1 LQKIIAKSYC
11 GFLFPI
17 YFCEERFMSYSQ
29 LQQHFLK
36 ISHFNHLDAI
46 CSWDQAAMMPDGGND
61 ARGAA
66 MAELSVLIH
75 QLTTAPQLGDW
86 IAAAEAEDLY
96 PQQQVSLAAIKR
108 RWQQANQLPEALVMA
123 QSLANSTCEHAWR
136 EQRKNNDW
144 RGFKTNL
151 AQVVALAREEAAIRA
166 AGTSLSRYDA
176 MLDIYEPGMN
186 CAKLDV
192 LFGDV
197 KTWLPDFIL
206 RADDIQSRKNLLVP
220 QGPFSVAQQ
229 KELGLAAMQLL
240 GFDFDRGRLDVSA
253 HPFCGGVPSDVR
265 ITTRY
270 DESDFMKALF
280 GVIHETGHAR
290 YEQNLP
296 AQWAGLPV
304 GEARSMGVHESQ
316 SLFFEMQL
324 ARSAEFTKLLAPM
337 AAKVLQRESD
347 AAFSESNIYAVN
359 TRMKRDFIRVDA
371 DELTYPAHVIL
382 RYEIERALIDG
393 SIEVD
398 DIPELWNEKMQA
410 YLGLSTEGNYRNGC
424 MQDIHWAGGSFGYF
438 PSYTLGA
445 MYAAQ
450 EFAAA
455 DRAIPQLREKIAA
468 GNLSELFQ
476 WLKDNIWSKGSL
488 LSTDDLM
495 IAATGEPLNARYF
508 KAHLERRYLSAGV

>member
-1 LQKIIAKSYC
+1 
-11 GFLFPI
+11 
-17 YFCEERFMSYSQ
+17 MSYQQ
-29 LQQHFLK
+29 LHQHFLK

-46 CSWDQAAMMPDGGND
+46 CSWDQAAVMPDGGND

-75 QLTTAPQLGDW
+75 QLTTAPQLADW
-86 IAAAEAEDLY
+86 IAAAEAETLDA
-96 PQQQVSLAAIKR
+96 QQTVSLAAIKR
-108 RWQQANQLPEALVMA
+108 RWQQANQLPEELVMA

-144 RGFKTNL
+144 QGFQTNL
-151 AQVVALAREEAAIRA
+151 KQVVELAREEAKIRA
-166 AGTSLSRYDA
+166 QGTTLSRYDA
-176 MLDIYEPGMN
+176 LLDLYEPGMT

-192 LFGDV
+192 LFGEV
-197 KTWLPDFIL
+197 KTWLPEFIQ
-206 RADDIQSRKNLLVP
+206 RAADIQARTNLIMP
-220 QGPFSVAQQ
+220 QGPFAIAQQ

-240 GFDFDRGRLDVSA
+240 GFDFTHGRLDVSA
-253 HPFCGGVPSDVR
+253 HPFCGGVPTDVR

-270 DESDFMKALF
+270 DENDFMKALF

-296 AQWAGLPV
+296 QQWAGLPV

-324 ARSAEFTKLLAPM
+324 ARSPEFTQLLAPM
-337 AAKVLQRESD
+337 AAKLLGREQD
-347 AAFSESNIYAVN
+347 AALSEANLYAVN

-382 RYEIERALIDG
+382 RYEIERALIEGD
-393 SIEVD
+393 IEVD
-398 DIPELWNEKMQA
+398 DIPALWNKKMQA

-450 EFAAA
+450 EFSAAE
-455 DRAIPQLREKIAA
+455 RALPQLHENIAV
-468 GNLSELFQ
+468 GNLTELFE
-476 WLKDNIWSKGSL
+476 WLQKNIWSKGSL

-495 IAATGEPLNARYF
+495 IAATGESLNARHF
-508 KAHLERRYLSAGV
+508 KAHLERRYLTA

>member
-1 LQKIIAKSYC
+1 
-11 GFLFPI
+11 
-17 YFCEERFMSYSQ
+17 MSYQQ
-29 LQQHFLK
+29 LHQHFLK

-46 CSWDQAAMMPDGGND
+46 CSWDQAAVMPDGGND

-75 QLTTAPQLGDW
+75 QLTTAPQLADW
-86 IAAAEAEDLY
+86 IAAAEAETLDA
-96 PQQQVSLAAIKR
+96 QQTVSLAAIKR
-108 RWQQANQLPEALVMA
+108 RWQQANQLPEELVMA

-144 RGFKTNL
+144 QGFKTNL
-151 AQVVALAREEAAIRA
+151 KQVVELAREEAKIRA
-166 AGTSLSRYDA
+166 QGTTLSRYDA
-176 MLDIYEPGMN
+176 LLDLYEPGMT

-192 LFGDV
+192 LFGEV
-197 KTWLPDFIL
+197 KTWLPEFIQ
-206 RADDIQSRKNLLVP
+206 RAADIQARTNLIMP
-220 QGPFSVAQQ
+220 QGPFAIAQQ

-240 GFDFDRGRLDVSA
+240 GFDFTHGRLDVSA
-253 HPFCGGVPSDVR
+253 HPFCGGVPTDVR

-270 DESDFMKALF
+270 DENDFMKALF

-296 AQWAGLPV
+296 QQWAGLPV

-316 SLFFEMQL
+316 SLFFEMHL
-324 ARSAEFTKLLAPM
+324 ARSPEFTQLLAPM
-337 AAKVLQRESD
+337 AAKLLGREQD
-347 AAFSESNIYAVN
+347 AALSEANLYAVN

-382 RYEIERALIDG
+382 RYEIERALIEGD
-393 SIEVD
+393 IEVD
-398 DIPELWNEKMQA
+398 DIPALWNKKMQA

-450 EFAAA
+450 EFSAAE
-455 DRAIPQLREKIAA
+455 RALPQLHENIAV
-468 GNLSELFQ
+468 GNLTELFE
-476 WLKDNIWSKGSL
+476 WLQKNIWSKGSL

-495 IAATGEPLNARYF
+495 IAATGESLNARHF
-508 KAHLERRYLSAGV
+508 KAHLERRYLTA

>member
-1 LQKIIAKSYC
+1 
-11 GFLFPI
+11 
-17 YFCEERFMSYSQ
+17 MSYQQ
-29 LQQHFLK
+29 LHQHFLK

-46 CSWDQAAMMPDGGND
+46 CSWDQAAVMPDGGND

-75 QLTTAPQLGDW
+75 QLTTAPQLADW
-86 IAAAEAEDLY
+86 IAAAEAETLDA
-96 PQQQVSLAAIKR
+96 QQTVSLAAIKR
-108 RWQQANQLPEALVMA
+108 RWQQANQLPEELVMA

-144 RGFKTNL
+144 QGFKTNL
-151 AQVVALAREEAAIRA
+151 KQVVELAREEAKIRA
-166 AGTSLSRYDA
+166 QGTTLSRYDA
-176 MLDIYEPGMN
+176 LLDLYEPGMT

-192 LFGDV
+192 LFGEV
-197 KTWLPDFIL
+197 KTWLPEFIQ
-206 RADDIQSRKNLLVP
+206 RAADIQARTNLIMP
-220 QGPFSVAQQ
+220 QGPFAIAQQ

-240 GFDFDRGRLDVSA
+240 GFDFTHGRLDVSA
-253 HPFCGGVPSDVR
+253 HPFCGGVPTDVR

-296 AQWAGLPV
+296 QQWAGLPV

-324 ARSAEFTKLLAPM
+324 ARSPEFTQLLAPM
-337 AAKVLQRESD
+337 AAKLLGREQD
-347 AAFSESNIYAVN
+347 AAFSEANLYAVN

-382 RYEIERALIDG
+382 RYEIERALIEGD
-393 SIEVD
+393 IEVD
-398 DIPELWNEKMQA
+398 DIPALWNKKMQA

-450 EFAAA
+450 EFSAAE
-455 DRAIPQLREKIAA
+455 RALPQLHENIAV
-468 GNLSELFQ
+468 GNLTELFE
-476 WLKDNIWSKGSL
+476 WLQKNIWSKGSL

-495 IAATGEPLNARYF
+495 IAATGESLNARHF
-508 KAHLERRYLSAGV
+508 KAHLERRYLTA

>member
-1 LQKIIAKSYC
+1 
-11 GFLFPI
+11 
-17 YFCEERFMSYSQ
+17 MSYQQ
-29 LQQHFLK
+29 LHQHFLK
-36 ISHFNHLDAI
+36 ISRFAHLDAI
-46 CSWDQAAMMPDGGND
+46 CSWDQAAVMPDGGND

-75 QLTTAPQLGDW
+75 QLTTAPQLADW
-86 IAAAEAEDLY
+86 ISVAETESLDAQERA
-96 PQQQVSLAAIKR
+96 SLAAIKR

-144 RGFKTNL
+144 LGFKTNL

-197 KTWLPDFIL
+197 KTWLPDFIQ
-206 RADDIQSRKNLLVP
+206 RAADIQSRNNLLMP

-240 GFDFDRGRLDVSA
+240 GFDFGHGRLDVSA

-296 AQWAGLPV
+296 QQWAGLPV

-337 AAKVLQRESD
+337 AAKILQRESD
-347 AAFSESNIYAVN
+347 SAFSEANIYAVN

-393 SIEVD
+393 HIEVD

-488 LSTDDLM
+488 LSTDELM

-508 KAHLERRYLSAGV
+508 KAHLKHRYLSDFI

>member
-1 LQKIIAKSYC
+1 
-11 GFLFPI
+11 
-17 YFCEERFMSYSQ
+17 MSYQQ

-36 ISHFNHLDAI
+36 ISRFNHLDAI
-46 CSWDQAAMMPDGGND
+46 CSWDQAAVMPDGGND
-61 ARGAA
+61 ARGEA

-75 QLTTAPQLGDW
+75 QLTTAPHLGDW
-86 IAAAEAEDLY
+86 IAAAETESLNAQETA
-96 PQQQVSLAAIKR
+96 SLAAIKR
-108 RWQQANQLPEALVMA
+108 RWQQANQLPEELVMA

-144 RGFKTNL
+144 DGFKTNL
-151 AQVVALAREEAAIRA
+151 ARVVELAREEAAIRA

-176 MLDIYEPGMN
+176 LLDIYEPGMN
-186 CAKLDV
+186 SATLDA
-192 LFGDV
+192 LFGEV
-197 KTWLPDFIL
+197 KTWLPEFIQ
-206 RADDIQSRKNLLVP
+206 RAADIQARKTLIIP
-220 QGPFSVAQQ
+220 QGPFAIAQQ

-240 GFDFDRGRLDVSA
+240 GFDFNHGRLDVSA

-270 DESDFMKALF
+270 DETDFMKALF

-296 AQWAGLPV
+296 VQWAGLPV

-324 ARSAEFTKLLAPM
+324 ARSPEFTKLLAPL
-337 AAKVLQRESD
+337 AANLLGREQD
-347 AAFSESNIYAVN
+347 PAFSEANLYAVN

-382 RYEIERALIDG
+382 RYEIERALIEG
-393 SIEVD
+393 AIEVD
-398 DIPELWNEKMQA
+398 DIPALWNEKMQA

-455 DRAIPQLREKIAA
+455 ERTIPLLREKIAA

-476 WLKDNIWSKGSL
+476 WLKTNIWSQASL
-488 LSTDDLM
+488 LSTDELM

-508 KAHLERRYLSAGV
+508 KAHLERRYLAKA

>member
-1 LQKIIAKSYC
+1 
-11 GFLFPI
+11 
-17 YFCEERFMSYSQ
+17 MSYAQ

-46 CSWDQAAMMPDGGND
+46 CSWDQAAVMPSGGND

-75 QLTTAPQLGDW
+75 QLTTAPQLTDW
-86 IAAAEAEDLY
+86 IAAAESETLN
-96 PQQQVSLAAIKR
+96 PQEKVSLASIKR
-108 RWQQANQLPEALVMA
+108 RWQQGDQLPETLVMA

-144 RGFKTNL
+144 QGFKANL
-151 AQVVALAREEAAIRA
+151 AKVVELAREEAVIRA
-166 AGTSLSRYDA
+166 AGTTLSRYDA
-176 MLDIYEPGMN
+176 MLDLYEPGMS

-192 LFGDV
+192 LFGDL
-197 KTWLPDFIL
+197 KTWLPEFIQ
-206 RADDIQSRKNLLVP
+206 RADQLQSRKTLLIP
-220 QGPFSVAQQ
+220 QGPFAIAQQ
-229 KELGLAAMQLL
+229 KELGLAAMKLL
-240 GFDFDRGRLDVSA
+240 GFDFAHGRLDVSA
-253 HPFCGGVPSDVR
+253 HPFCGGVPTDVR

-270 DESDFMKALF
+270 DESDFMKALL

-296 AQWAGLPV
+296 QQWAGLPV

-324 ARSAEFTKLLAPM
+324 ARSPEFAKLLAPM
-337 AAKVLQRESD
+337 AARLLGREGD
-347 AAFSESNIYAVN
+347 TAFSEANIYAHN

-382 RYEIERALIDG
+382 RYEIERALIEG
-393 SIEVD
+393 NIEVD
-398 DIPELWNEKMQA
+398 DIPALWNEKMQA

-450 EFAAA
+450 EFSAA
-455 DRAIPQLREKIAA
+455 DRAIPQLREKIAS
-468 GNLSELFQ
+468 GDLEELFQ
-476 WLKDNIWSKGSL
+476 WLNNNIWSQGCL

-508 KAHLERRYLSAGV
+508 KEHLDRRYLSGE

>member
-1 LQKIIAKSYC
+1 
-11 GFLFPI
+11 
-17 YFCEERFMSYSQ
+17 MSYQQ
-29 LQQHFLK
+29 LHQHFLK
-36 ISHFNHLDAI
+36 ISRFNHVDAI
-46 CSWDQAAMMPDGGND
+46 CSWDQAAVMPDGGNE

-75 QLTTAPQLGDW
+75 QLTTAPQLADW
-86 IAAAEAEDLY
+86 IAAAEAENLAT
-96 PQQQVSLAAIKR
+96 QERASLAAIKR
-108 RWQQANQLPEALVMA
+108 RWQQANQLPEDLVMV

-144 RGFKTNL
+144 QGFKTNL
-151 AQVVALAREEAAIRA
+151 AKVVELAREEARIRA
-166 AGTSLSRYDA
+166 AGTQLSRYDA
-176 MLDIYEPGMN
+176 LLDIYEPGMSTN
-186 CAKLDV
+186 TLDA
-192 LFGDV
+192 LFGEV
-197 KTWLPDFIL
+197 KTWLPEFIQ
-206 RADDIQSRKNLLVP
+206 RVADKQASQTWITP
-220 QGPFSVAQQ
+220 QGPFAIAQQ

-240 GFDFDRGRLDVSA
+240 GFDFNHGRLDVSA

-296 AQWAGLPV
+296 LQWAGLPV

-324 ARSAEFTKLLAPM
+324 ARSPEFTGLLAPM
-337 AAKVLQRESD
+337 AASILGREQD
-347 AAFSESNIYAVN
+347 PAFSTANLYGLN

-382 RYEIERALIDG
+382 RYEIERALIEGD
-393 SIEVD
+393 IEVD
-398 DIPELWNEKMQA
+398 DIPALWNEKMQA

-455 DRAIPQLREKIAA
+455 ERAIPQLRKHIAA
-468 GNLSELFQ
+468 GNLGELFQ
-476 WLKDNIWSKGSL
+476 WLKTHIWSQGSL
-488 LSTDDLM
+488 LSTDELM
-495 IAATGEPLNARYF
+495 VAATGEPLNARYF
-508 KAHLERRYLSAGV
+508 KMHLERRYLV

>member
-1 LQKIIAKSYC
+1 
-11 GFLFPI
+11 
-17 YFCEERFMSYSQ
+17 MSYQQ
-29 LQQHFLK
+29 LHQHFLK

-46 CSWDQAAMMPDGGND
+46 CSWDQAAVMPDGGND

-75 QLTTAPQLGDW
+75 QLTTAPQLVDW
-86 IAAAEAEDLY
+86 IAAAETETLDA
-96 PQQQVSLAAIKR
+96 QQTVSLTAIKR
-108 RWQQANQLPEALVMA
+108 RWQQANQLPEDLVMA

-144 RGFKTNL
+144 QGFKTNL
-151 AQVVALAREEAAIRA
+151 AKVVELAREEAKIRA

-176 MLDIYEPGMN
+176 MLDLYEPGMN
-186 CAKLDV
+186 CEKLDV
-192 LFGDV
+192 LFGEV
-197 KTWLPDFIL
+197 KTWLPEFIQ
-206 RADDIQSRKNLLVP
+206 RAADIQARKTFIMP
-220 QGPFSVAQQ
+220 QGPFAIAQQ
-229 KELGLAAMQLL
+229 KELGMAVMQLL
-240 GFDFDRGRLDVSA
+240 GFDFTHGRLDVSA
-253 HPFCGGVPSDVR
+253 HPFCGGVPTDVR

-296 AQWAGLPV
+296 TQWAGLPV

-324 ARSAEFTKLLAPM
+324 ARSPEFTKLLVPM
-337 AAKVLQRESD
+337 AAKLLGREQD
-347 AAFSESNIYAVN
+347 VAFTEANLYAVN

-382 RYEIERALIDG
+382 RYEIERALIEGD
-393 SIEVD
+393 IEID
-398 DIPELWNEKMQA
+398 DIPALWNEKMQA

-476 WLKDNIWSKGSL
+476 WLKDNIWAKGSL
-488 LSTDDLM
+488 LSTDELM
-495 IAATGEPLNARYF
+495 TAATGEPLNARYF
-508 KAHLERRYLSAGV
+508 KAHLERRYLSAE